1 MMTPMF
7 KNLLL
12 SMVLMLT
19 MSACNDDNN
28 DVPQPTPTT
37 GYVSAE
43 AYLEEV
49 GFVGSAFIRKGNT
62 ELLKQGFGMAD
73 LANGISNDPTLTY
86 RIGSMT
92 KAFTA
97 MGIVSLKREG
107 LIDSYDQT
115 ISDFDPEYAHGDK
128 ITLRHLL
135 THYSGIPDYISPIE
149 DAVNN
154 EGQFFTPEDIY
165 DILKESSEE
174 DGLLFEPGAQWSYSN
189 SNYLILGILIEELS
203 GMTYHEYL
211 QKKVF
216 NPIGLVNTM
225 RGENAIGGE
234 GYAKGYD
241 VESEV
246 GPYQMQLAYSAGD
259 LVSTISD
266 LEKWGDALLGNQ
278 FLTEQEK
285 ADVFAAPFGQD
296 DYFTSGMGWF
306 TISIDGTLF
315 YNHGG
320 NIDGFSSIMAILPE
334 SNSLIILLSNQQ
346 DWAPMNEVME
356 TIVKNEF

>member
-1 MMTPMF
+1 M
-7 KNLLL
+7 LL
-12 SMVLMLT
+12 STVILT
-19 MSACNDDNN
+19 TIVSSCSDDDTNSLP
-28 DVPQPTPTT
+28 DPVSEYT
-37 GYVSAE
+37 SAE
-43 AYLEEV
+43 AYLENV
-49 GFVGSAFIRKGNT
+49 GFSGSALIRKGNT
-62 ELLKQGFGMAD
+62 DLLREGFGMAD
-73 LANGISNDPTLTY
+73 IANEVQNDPSLTY

-97 MGIVSLKREG
+97 MGIVSLKRDG

-115 ISDFDPEYAHGDK
+115 ISDFDPEYEHGDK

-154 EGQFFTPEDIY
+154 EGQFFTPDDIY
-165 DILKESSEE
+165 DILKESSKE

-203 GMTYHEYL
+203 GMNYHDYL
-211 QKKVF
+211 KEKVF
-216 NPIGLVNTM
+216 DPLALLNTA
-225 RGENAIGGE
+225 RGENMIVGQ
-234 GYAKGYD
+234 GYAKGYLGQT
-241 VESEV
+241 EV
-246 GPYQMQLAYSAGD
+246 APYQMQLAYSAGD
-259 LVSTISD
+259 LVSTIDD

-278 FLTEQEK
+278 FLTDTEK
-285 ADVFAAPFGQD
+285 AEVFAAPFGQD
-296 DYFTSGMGWF
+296 DFFTSGMGWF

-320 NIDGFSSIMAILPE
+320 NIDGFSSIIAILPE
-334 SNSLIILLSNQQ
+334 SNSIIILLSNQEN
-346 DWAPMNEVME
+346 WAPLNDVLE